1 VRSLVALSLAVG
13 LGTMA
18 VAYAASPT
26 APSNEAPFLA
36 ENQAAMDKMMKGMN
50 IKPSGDVDR
59 DFAAMMIPHH
69 QGAVDMA
76 QAELR
81 HGHNKQLRR
90 IAQQIIAE
98 QPQEI
103 AAMRQALGQ
112 ALPSPVSS
120 LNHSADVSTLS
131 QRPAPMPMM
140 NMQQRP

>member
-1 VRSLVALSLAVG
+1 
-13 LGTMA
+13 
-18 VAYAASPT
+18 
-26 APSNEAPFLA
+26 
-36 ENQAAMDKMMKGMN
+36 MDKMMKGMN

-76 QAELR
+76 EAELR
-81 HGHNKQLRR
+81 HGHNEQLRR

-112 ALPSPVSS
+112 PLRPSVASS
-120 LNHSADVSTLS
+120 DQSASSHRAT
-131 QRPAPMPMM
+131 PMPML
-140 NMQQRP
+140 NTGSSRGSRLGH

>member
-1 VRSLVALSLAVG
+1 VRSLVALSLAVT
-13 LGTMA
+13 LGATA
-18 VAYAASPT
+18 VAYAASPV

-36 ENQAAMDKMMKGMN
+36 ENQAAMSKMMQGMK

-81 HGHNKQLRR
+81 HGHNKRLRR

-98 QPQEI
+98 QPKEI
-103 AAMRQALGQ
+103 AGMRQAL
-112 ALPSPVSS
+112 SS
-120 LNHSADVSTLS
+120 HP
-131 QRPAPMPMM
+131 R
-140 NMQQRP
+140 

>member
-18 VAYAASPT
+18 VAYAASPA
-26 APSNEAPFLA
+26 APANEAPFLA

-81 HGHNKQLRR
+81 HGHSKQLRR

-103 AAMRQALGQ
+103 AAMRQAVGQ
-112 ALPSPVSS
+112 SLPSPVAS
-120 LNHSADVSTLS
+120 LNQSADLSTLS

-140 NMQQRP
+140 NMQKRP

>member
-1 VRSLVALSLAVG
+1 MRSLVALSLAVG

-18 VAYAASPT
+18 VAYAASPA
-26 APSNEAPFLA
+26 APANEAPFLA

-81 HGHNKQLRR
+81 HGHSKQLRR

-103 AAMRQALGQ
+103 AAMRQAVGQ
-112 ALPSPVSS
+112 PLRSPVAS
-120 LNHSADVSTLS
+120 LNHSADLS